1 MSLLYIL
8 IIEKISRQLINSVGH
23 KTFKSKKWGVME
35 KKPEK
40 EDFEDDFEDDF
51 DYSSY
56 LGCDDD
62 ATQEEID
69 QAWEDQMC

>member
-1 MSLLYIL
+1 MKNDP
-8 IIEKISRQLINSVGH
+8 IIPTINPIPV
-23 KTFKSKKWGVME
+23 VE
-35 KKPEK
+35 QDAEYC
-40 EDFEDDFEDDF
+40 DDDF
-51 DYSSY
+51 DYGAF

>member
-1 MSLLYIL
+1 M
-8 IIEKISRQLINSVGH
+8 KDP
-23 KTFKSKKWGVME
+23 SKKE
-35 KKPEK
+35 PEQ
-40 EDFEDDFEDDF
+40 EDFEDDF
-51 DYSSY
+51 DYGSF